1 MDALQGTGASVG
13 QPTRPLTREEKLA
26 EFKDAKTK
34 HKGGA
39 LNPKRPALAGLAT
52 NVTHS
57 TPSKLKAVGTRS
69 IKGDA
74 LNARTPLV
82 STTGRKSLHTPHAA
96 TTSTAKAI
104 GTVRRTTRIRSRT
117 ALTPAPS
124 QATHT
129 RSVSRAQS
137 CTSDLDTVRD
147 GSTSDHAPEAAD
159 GVRVKG
165 GGMETLSHNLL
176 DTDTISLQSRLSE
189 ESNKSIRFQIELDAR
204 ANEVSALRSAI
215 VQLQQELHS
224 SRQDQLSQL
233 EAEEC
238 LRTEV
243 IERELQIKQLQ
254 MDWSVERSA
263 LQGRLEDNDQLV
275 DELGQLVA
283 KLREEVE
290 SLKSQPQ
297 AYADVWIQQVRIEEL
312 EAHTQIQDTQI
323 QQNAEILSELRVEI
337 KDCYTAID
345 GFEEQERSSA
355 VDMLKLQ
362 TEIENLTTAG
372 ITAES
377 TKFMLER
384 DLSWINEHTQR
395 LEVALRESLVENETI
410 HKENASKDEELKDAY
425 AVIDLLEAQIKD
437 LNEDT
442 ELLKIEASKNNE
454 LQSEMIIQGIELQR
468 LCSIQIECDE
478 LRSALQSALEE
489 NKEISVKMDMLK
501 LSNSES
507 LGDQVMSP
515 DDKPDLSLKSTLDH
529 QPMVSGTDAVI
540 LSDISHQET
549 LSTTGTDPSP
559 EMTDCDLTIHDCLS
573 CHQASQTEQ
582 EFDYE
587 YLDRQIKVLK
597 LAYVVTKQKH
607 EEASTI
613 YSDTL
618 NEVEM
623 RNTSELS
630 KWKNTSAEQK
640 TLIDELWSGIL
651 KSADRIKDLELKLQ
665 QFNVSDDIDEDEEVG
680 VDNEDPET
688 TECVEHGDSNQSSTH
703 PTHVSP
709 KDYDAI

>member
-117 ALTPAPS
+117 ALTPALPHLKLLIP
-124 QATHT
+124 A
-129 RSVSRAQS
+129 VY
-137 CTSDLDTVRD
+137 LV
-147 GSTSDHAPEAAD
+147 
-159 GVRVKG
+159 
-165 GGMETLSHNLL
+165 HNLAL
-176 DTDTISLQSRLSE
+176 LIYRVYL
-189 ESNKSIRFQIELDAR
+189 KSPTKVFVFQIELDAR

-362 TEIENLTTAG
+362 TEIEKLTTAG

-384 DLSWINEHTQR
+384 DLSRINEHTQR
-395 LEVALRESLVENETI
+395 LET

-507 LGDQVMSP
+507 LGDQVMSS
-515 DDKPDLSLKSTLDH
+515 DDK
-529 QPMVSGTDAVI
+529 
-540 LSDISHQET
+540 
-549 LSTTGTDPSP
+549 
-559 EMTDCDLTIHDCLS
+559 
-573 CHQASQTEQ
+573 QT
-582 EFDYE
+582 
-587 YLDRQIKVLK
+587 YL
-597 LAYVVTKQKH
+597 
-607 EEASTI
+607 
-613 YSDTL
+613 
-618 NEVEM
+618 
-623 RNTSELS
+623 
-630 KWKNTSAEQK
+630 
-640 TLIDELWSGIL
+640 
-651 KSADRIKDLELKLQ
+651 
-665 QFNVSDDIDEDEEVG
+665 
-680 VDNEDPET
+680 
-688 TECVEHGDSNQSSTH
+688 
-703 PTHVSP
+703 
-709 KDYDAI
+709 

>member
-1 MDALQGTGASVG
+1 
-13 QPTRPLTREEKLA
+13 
-26 EFKDAKTK
+26 
-34 HKGGA
+34 
-39 LNPKRPALAGLAT
+39 
-52 NVTHS
+52 
-57 TPSKLKAVGTRS
+57 
-69 IKGDA
+69 
-74 LNARTPLV
+74 
-82 STTGRKSLHTPHAA
+82 
-96 TTSTAKAI
+96 
-104 GTVRRTTRIRSRT
+104 
-117 ALTPAPS
+117 
-124 QATHT
+124 
-129 RSVSRAQS
+129 
-137 CTSDLDTVRD
+137 
-147 GSTSDHAPEAAD
+147 
-159 GVRVKG
+159 
-165 GGMETLSHNLL
+165 METLSHNLL

-384 DLSWINEHTQR
+384 DLSRINEHTQR

-529 QPMVSGTDAVI
+529 QPM
-540 LSDISHQET
+540 
-549 LSTTGTDPSP
+549 
-559 EMTDCDLTIHDCLS
+559 
-573 CHQASQTEQ
+573 ASQTEQ

>member
-1 MDALQGTGASVG
+1 MLPLLQQRKPSALCDALHA
-13 QPTRPLTREEKLA
+13 
-26 EFKDAKTK
+26 FD
-34 HKGGA
+34 
-39 LNPKRPALAGLAT
+39 
-52 NVTHS
+52 
-57 TPSKLKAVGTRS
+57 
-69 IKGDA
+69 
-74 LNARTPLV
+74 
-82 STTGRKSLHTPHAA
+82 PHCPD
-96 TTSTAKAI
+96 SC
-104 GTVRRTTRIRSRT
+104 
-117 ALTPAPS
+117 LTPAPS

-159 GVRVKG
+159 G
-165 GGMETLSHNLL
+165 
-176 DTDTISLQSRLSE
+176 
-189 ESNKSIRFQIELDAR
+189 
-204 ANEVSALRSAI
+204 
-215 VQLQQELHS
+215 LQQELHS

-323 QQNAEILSELRVEI
+323 HQNAEILSELRAEI

-362 TEIENLTTAG
+362 TEIEKLTTAG

-384 DLSWINEHTQR
+384 DLSRINEHTQR
-395 LEVALRESLVENETI
+395 LEVALRESLIENETT

-468 LCSIQIECDE
+468 LCSIQIECNE
-478 LRSALQSALEE
+478 LRLALQSALEE

-507 LGDQVMSP
+507 LEIR
-515 DDKPDLSLKSTLDH
+515 L
-529 QPMVSGTDAVI
+529 
-540 LSDISHQET
+540 
-549 LSTTGTDPSP
+549 
-559 EMTDCDLTIHDCLS
+559 
-573 CHQASQTEQ
+573 
-582 EFDYE
+582 
-587 YLDRQIKVLK
+587 
-597 LAYVVTKQKH
+597 
-607 EEASTI
+607 
-613 YSDTL
+613 
-618 NEVEM
+618 
-623 RNTSELS
+623 
-630 KWKNTSAEQK
+630 
-640 TLIDELWSGIL
+640 
-651 KSADRIKDLELKLQ
+651 
-665 QFNVSDDIDEDEEVG
+665 
-680 VDNEDPET
+680 
-688 TECVEHGDSNQSSTH
+688 
-703 PTHVSP
+703 
-709 KDYDAI
+709 